1 MEYYIHHCK
10 NGRKQ
15 GMHYRQ
21 VPTRHTLH
29 SRNCNQPDNHLHDC
43 TQELYC
49 CATALCY
56 SGQLNLTVFDTLDCT
71 TVGDHCL
78 FALHTTTASSPIF
91 LHAILLHYHPIHA
104 VSFECAVIFAITDPT
119 LSFNTAQNYG
129 FHGVLAYQMIRK
141 LALCTVSH
149 YYNNRSTRDSH
160 IASRTRQLRKW
171 I

>member
-1 MEYYIHHCK
+1 MTDKSPHVIPYAAVIATNPYTIISP
-10 NGRKQ
+10 
-15 GMHYRQ
+15 Y
-21 VPTRHTLH
+21 
-29 SRNCNQPDNHLHDC
+29 
-43 TQELYC
+43 QELYC